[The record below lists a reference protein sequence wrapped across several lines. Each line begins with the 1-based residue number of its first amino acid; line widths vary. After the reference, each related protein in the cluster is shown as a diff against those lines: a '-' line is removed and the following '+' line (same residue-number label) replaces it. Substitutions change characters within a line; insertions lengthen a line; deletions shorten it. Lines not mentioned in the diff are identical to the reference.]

1 MFLPISNTAIWEFPV
16 FLRKLAGG
24 TVRLSGD
31 IRGPMPSWVLH
42 CIHCKSEFTHSLIDD
57 MKMLSYMFPAKPE
70 FPPAGAE
77 LECPNCG
84 LKATYQRTDL
94 TYRA

>member
-1 MFLPISNTAIWEFPV
+1 
-16 FLRKLAGG
+16 
-24 TVRLSGD
+24 
-31 IRGPMPSWVLH
+31 
-42 CIHCKSEFTHSLIDD
+42 

>member
-1 MFLPISNTAIWEFPV
+1 
-16 FLRKLAGG
+16 
-24 TVRLSGD
+24 
-31 IRGPMPSWVLH
+31 
-42 CIHCKSEFTHSLIDD
+42 

-84 LKATYQRTDL
+84 RKATYQRTDL

>member
-1 MFLPISNTAIWEFPV
+1 
-16 FLRKLAGG
+16 
-24 TVRLSGD
+24 
-31 IRGPMPSWVLH
+31 MPSWVLQ

-84 LKATYQRTDL
+84 RKATYQRTDL